1 MRCLILLA
9 AAALPAA
16 AQPRG
21 PLLPPP
27 PATAASAPT
36 DGLWRGTFGAALAA
50 TSGNTSTRSVLLNA
64 DGLRQTEAGRLS
76 AGGSVQYADSR
87 TADGRATT
95 ANRASGFGR
104 YDYNL
109 DAHRFTF
116 VRGGLERDRL
126 RQLALRWT
134 VDSGLGWKLVDTQ
147 PLRASVFAGL
157 GYTRDCYDTPQ
168 TIGDRSDTR
177 FSRASL
183 YLAEESA
190 HELTPTV
197 RVRQRLEANAGISG
211 DEAKLMRFTANLDV
225 AMTSTLA
232 LSVGVIDAYNSSPPA
247 GQRGNDL
254 SVFTGVN
261 LKFEAR

>member
-1 MRCLILLA
+1 MRLLILLA

-16 AQPRG
+16 AQRG

-27 PATAASAPT
+27 PPATATSSPT
-36 DGLWRGTFGAALAA
+36 DGLWRGTLGAALAA
-50 TSGNTSTRSVLLNA
+50 TSGNTSTRSALLNG
-64 DGLRQTEAGRLS
+64 DGLRQTEADRIS
-76 AGGSVQYADSR
+76 VGGLLQYADSR
-87 TADGRATT
+87 TDTGRTTT
-95 ANRASGFGR
+95 AHRLSGFGR

-109 DAHRFTF
+109 DAHRFSF

-126 RQLALRWT
+126 RQLSLRST
-134 VDSGLGWKLVDTQ
+134 VDAGLGWKLVDTQ
-147 PLRASVFAGL
+147 ALRASLFGGL
-157 GYTRDCYDTPQ
+157 GYTRDRYDSPQ
-168 TIGDRSDTR
+168 TIDGRSDTR

-211 DEAKLMRFTANLDV
+211 DQAQLLRFTANLDV
-225 AMTSTLA
+225 AMTATLA
-232 LSVGVIDAYNSSPPA
+232 LSVGLIDAYNSRPPA
-247 GQRGNDL
+247 GQRSNDL

-261 LKFEAR
+261 LKFDGR